1 MFLSIEYAYCIFTY
15 SSMYINSFI
24 PIAYSILRTTYRLQK
39 RKMIAGNFQDEG
51 KYKKNISQTFFSNG
65 FSRDEAT
72 AQEGVSVRES
82 VRP

>member
-1 MFLSIEYAYCIFTY
+1 MFLSIEYAYCIFNH
-15 SSMYINSFI
+15 MYINSFI

-72 AQEGVSVRES
+72 AQEGVSARES